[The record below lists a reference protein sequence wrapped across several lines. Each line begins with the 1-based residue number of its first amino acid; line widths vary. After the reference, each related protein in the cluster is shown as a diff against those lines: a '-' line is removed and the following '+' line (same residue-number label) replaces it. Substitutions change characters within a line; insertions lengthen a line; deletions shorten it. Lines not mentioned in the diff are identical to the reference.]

1 MVGVLTGQL
10 LLPSALSI
18 LGGLAESIFN
28 IKAGDPV
35 FLLKLPTAIVTSLFL
50 LSDPCE
56 VLFPGHREFPF
67 LLILTS
73 FEAVPIYSALMAVP
87 QLLPDLFS

>member
-28 IKAGDPV
+28 IKA
-35 FLLKLPTAIVTSLFL
+35 A
-50 LSDPCE
+50 
-56 VLFPGHREFPF
+56 R
-67 LLILTS
+67 
-73 FEAVPIYSALMAVP
+73 VPMPIA
-87 QLLPDLFS
+87 